1 MSITVEVGLLSVK
14 KASVEAGWEEEV
26 GQISKPRDSVTKLT
40 GCWVTYGFGSRVK
53 SCIASNLLF
62 RCPEP

>member
-1 MSITVEVGLLSVK
+1 MS
-14 KASVEAGWEEEV
+14 SVEAGWEEEV
-26 GQISKPRDSVTKLT
+26 GQISKPRDSVTKLK